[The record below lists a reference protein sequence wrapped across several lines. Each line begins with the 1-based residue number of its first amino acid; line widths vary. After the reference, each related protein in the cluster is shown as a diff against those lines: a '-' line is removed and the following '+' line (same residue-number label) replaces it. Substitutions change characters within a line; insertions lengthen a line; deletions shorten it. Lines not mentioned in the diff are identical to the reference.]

1 MGAVQ
6 EALDTP
12 VLQLLEIEQ
21 MELRQLA
28 ELKNR
33 VTNVDLLAIL
43 SCGGFYALLSEGMR
57 LRGFGVLLRDF
68 F

>member
-1 MGAVQ
+1 MSSVQ

-28 ELKNR
+28 ELKLKAEDELGQAAARNAKKKSDKVISLR
-33 VTNVDLLAIL
+33 L
-43 SCGGFYALLSEGMR
+43 SPS
-57 LRGFGVLLRDF
+57 
-68 F
+68 

>member
-1 MGAVQ
+1 MSSVQ

-28 ELKNR
+28 ELKYK
-33 VTNVDLLAIL
+33 V
-43 SCGGFYALLSEGMR
+43 CCC
-57 LRGFGVLLRDF
+57 
-68 F
+68 